1 MIRLAATVA
10 YWIPTNGK
18 IRSLKRA
25 AASFFVF
32 GQGTPNLGNLHNYKE
47 KNVINFVQFDE

>member
-1 MIRLAATVA
+1 MRLAATVA

-25 AASFFVF
+25 AASFSVF
-32 GQGTPNLGNLHNYKE
+32 DQGTPDLGNLHNYKE
-47 KNVINFVQFDE
+47 KNTINFVQFDE